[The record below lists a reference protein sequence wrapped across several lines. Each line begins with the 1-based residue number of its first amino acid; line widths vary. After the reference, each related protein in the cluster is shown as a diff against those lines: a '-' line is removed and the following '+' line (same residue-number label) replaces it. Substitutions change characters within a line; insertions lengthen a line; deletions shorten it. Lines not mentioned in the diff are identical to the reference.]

1 MGQSYH
7 CPIVPPYYIEQSI
20 LKVKKIKLT
29 RVSKSLICRY
39 LNGEDIYLPMTYD
52 NMSGSFDLDYVDD
65 LINDTNLFL
74 RIVKTAFQFLNSD
87 SFYASVETPF
97 KDRAGN
103 KINGI
108 NQIKEYLKMFGIN
121 ENTHFK
127 VEEATIGLG
136 LNIGN

>member
-1 MGQSYH
+1 
-7 CPIVPPYYIEQSI
+7 
-20 LKVKKIKLT
+20 
-29 RVSKSLICRY
+29 
-39 LNGEDIYLPMTYD
+39 MTYD
-52 NMSGSFDLDYVDD
+52 NKSGSFDLDYVDD

-108 NQIKEYLKMFGIN
+108 NQIKEYLKMFGIF
-121 ENTHFK
+121 ENTHYK